1 MRPGS
6 PEIMV
11 IKYIGMPRGS
21 NKFYTKDKVEVAQ
34 RAAEVLDPKKVSLV
48 DFVMDAQRFV
58 IENNIMPSD
67 EVEADD
73 IVRIAAEGN
82 KFSRLAQEPLL
93 GRMANDFRPKHQVS
107 LFSIIPPS

>member
-1 MRPGS
+1 
-6 PEIMV
+6 
-11 IKYIGMPRGS
+11 MPRGS

-82 KFSRLAQEPLL
+82 KFSRIRADGGVENIDYKTYVRESVYNLL
-93 GRMANDFRPKHQVS
+93 PQRFKKYKGSKQKQPEDQ
-107 LFSIIPPS
+107 